1 MSEPVPHPSERW
13 AISRRDLLLGGL
25 AGAAGMLTGANAA
38 MAQQRGLFPITG
50 DDGQPVM
57 NYRIP
62 AELTVFKLPGI
73 LWAGPRNA
81 DVILFEFFDYNCPW
95 CLRAENDVQALLKSD
110 RKLRLGL
117 VNNAILSVG
126 SYQAARVQQSV
137 LRLYGPAKALEFH
150 KRMFRRRGRKDG
162 LGALAVVKAM
172 KLDRSAV
179 EKSGDSETVGNVVL
193 QQTKHAASLAFSATP
208 SFVLNGVGLL
218 GYPGRRALTRMISSV
233 RKCDEIVCK

>member
-1 MSEPVPHPSERW
+1 MSENVPHPSERL
-13 AISRRDLLLGGL
+13 AVSRRNVLLGGL
-25 AGAAGMLTGANAA
+25 AGAAGMLSAIREAR
-38 MAQQRGLFPITG
+38 AQQRGLFPITG

-62 AELTVFKLPGI
+62 AELTAFKLPGI
-73 LWAGPRNA
+73 LWVGPRNA

-95 CLRAENDVQALLKSD
+95 CLKAENDVQGLLKSE
-110 RKLRLGL
+110 RNLRLGL
-117 VNNAILSVG
+117 INNAILSVG

-137 LRLYGPAKALEFH
+137 LRLYGPGKALEFH

-162 LGALAVVKAM
+162 LSALAVAKAM
-172 KLDRSAV
+172 RLDRSAV

-193 QQTKHAASLAFSATP
+193 QQTRHAASLAFNATP

-218 GYPGRRALTRMISSV
+218 GYPGRRALTQMIASV